1 MKTITLQ
8 QFGKKY
14 FKHLKEAPLIITAN
28 RKNRWVIFDY
38 STELMEKIYP
48 IQGLEY
54 KGVPIMPD
62 ISNTTSSDW
71 LYALNTNDI
80 HKDINRHVKKL
91 SLLQRIKLILYR
103 KVL

>member
-48 IQGLEY
+48 IHELVY
-54 KGVPIMPD
+54 KGVPILPD
-62 ISNTTSSDW
+62 VDGVTPENT
-71 LYALNTNDI
+71 LYALNTNDLV
-80 HKDINRHVKKL
+80 KDINRHVKKL
-91 SLLQRIKLILYR
+91 SLFQRIKLILER